1 MTTEDPLIPLCP
13 TDDEIRAGLEGQRI
27 RAQLR
32 ARLFGVEDCRPKIGP
47 YTIRR
52 KLGEGGMG
60 AVYDAE
66 HADGTR
72 RAVKLLQD
80 CSGASEAR
88 LAREGKALGAVEH
101 PNLVKVHDVGRC
113 DEGLYI
119 AMDHVEGVNL
129 RAWCDGGRTAAST
142 VRVLGE
148 AAAGLACAHG
158 LGVVHRDV
166 KPDNILV
173 DEDGR
178 ARVCDF
184 GLATAV
190 PGSEAGALS
199 AFMERLTASGVSV
212 GTIGY
217 MAPEQLL
224 GRAVSAATDQFALAV
239 TAFEALYGEPPFR
252 GVTMDAVAVA
262 ILGGHRV
269 EPDAVEHPRL
279 HAAIIRALAREPAD
293 RHRDIEAFAAAMRR
307 ALAPRSGRWWARLLS
322 R

>member
-1 MTTEDPLIPLCP
+1 MTPKDPLIPLAP
-13 TDDEIRAGLEGQRI
+13 SDDEIRAGLEGQRI

-32 ARLFGVEDCRPKIGP
+32 ARLFGATDARPKIGP

-60 AVYDAE
+60 TVYDAE
-66 HADGTR
+66 LADGTR
-72 RAVKLLQD
+72 RAVKVLQD
-80 CSGASEAR
+80 GTGASEGR
-88 LAREGKALGAVEH
+88 LKREGKALRAVEH
-101 PNLVKVHDVGRC
+101 PHLVRVHDIGQC

-129 RAWCDGGRTAAST
+129 RAWAETGHPVDAI

-148 AAAGLACAHG
+148 AAAGLACAHQH
-158 LGVVHRDV
+158 GVVHRDV

-173 DEDGR
+173 DREGR

-190 PGSEAGALS
+190 PGSDAEELS
-199 AFMERLTASGVSV
+199 AFMERLTASGVAV

-224 GRAVSAATDQFALAV
+224 GRSVGPATDQFALAV

-252 GVTMDAVAVA
+252 GATMDAVAVA
-262 ILGGHRV
+262 ILGGKRT
-269 EPDAVEHPRL
+269 EPETIEHPRL
-279 HAAIIRALAREPAD
+279 HEAIVRALAREPDD
-293 RHRDIEAFAAAMRR
+293 RHRDIEAFAAAMHA
-307 ALAPRSGRWWARLLS
+307 ALVPDTRGWWASLFS